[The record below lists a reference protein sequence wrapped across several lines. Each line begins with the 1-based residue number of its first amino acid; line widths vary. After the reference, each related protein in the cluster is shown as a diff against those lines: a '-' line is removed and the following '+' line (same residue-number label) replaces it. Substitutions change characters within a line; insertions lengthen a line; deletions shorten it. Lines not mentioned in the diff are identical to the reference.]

1 MEEMK
6 LQSGSDLLVALKKA
20 REIER
25 DFESIGEWE
34 GYTESKDP
42 SIKEGLLKII
52 VDSTSHMETVSSMID
67 AVKAPDSLKS
77 DDSAPASFSF
87 SEESMIE
94 ALGKIL
100 ENDKFAFRLYS
111 MIEADLANSEI
122 KDLLG
127 EEAIPKFR
135 KDLSMLI
142 AAERDHIRLATEL
155 IEKMKKTG

>member
-1 MEEMK
+1 MK

-34 GYTESKDP
+34 GYTESKNP

-52 VDSTSHMETVSSMID
+52 LDSEDHLGIVSSMID
-67 AVKAPDSLKS
+67 AVKAPDSFKS

-87 SEESMIE
+87 PEESMTE

-111 MIEADLANSEI
+111 MLEADLADSEI
-122 KDLLG
+122 GNLLR
-127 EEAIPKFR
+127 EEAIPQFR
-135 KDLSMLI
+135 KNLSFLI
-142 AAERDHIRLATEL
+142 AAERNHIRLVTDLTEA
-155 IEKMKKTG
+155 MKRINL